1 MKSKILRFFIPRHFS
16 LRVILLTVFASF
28 ATLFITVIL
37 SYNHNRNFLN
47 EVFHS
52 TIQQNSALINEKL
65 GEAIIYK
72 DIYTMFRFAESSV
85 SSSSFLKNVYII
97 DNNKEYLTDALSLRK
112 MPSYAAKSNFVTH
125 SVTLAE
131 NNRTVGFIVY
141 EIDPQYIVNFAL
153 EDSVRI
159 GLSEIIFFVFLVLV
173 VSFFTKLLITPMK
186 VLNSYV
192 EKMDLSN
199 LKEEINLPWYASK
212 EIRDI
217 AKNLTTISKRLGD
230 TIEKNIEQ
238 EKKIM
243 ANSKMASIGM
253 MSSGLAHE
261 LKNPAMTVLLIAKA
275 LGKELDEKY
284 SKDIEYLVKETNK
297 MVRIVNEF
305 LNIAK
310 PIKIKLDNHRFGNI
324 EETVTNYV
332 HINFGRTVYVQI
344 VNNLNEDE
352 IYTDIEKITEVFLNL
367 INNSVEAGA
376 DFLQLN
382 FYGKDENII
391 IEYSDNGFGIPEENL
406 DKVFLP
412 FFTTKSSGTGLGLF
426 YIESI
431 LNALGG
437 TISVVSNASGTT
449 FTIKLRRRVVGE
461 DTADR

>member
-1 MKSKILRFFIPRHFS
+1 MKSKILRLLIPRHFS

-72 DIYTMFRFAESSV
+72 DIYTMFRFAETSV
-85 SSSSFLKNVYII
+85 SSSSFLKNVYIL

-112 MPSYAAKSNFVTH
+112 MPSYAVKSNFVTH

-159 GLSEIIFFVFLVLV
+159 GLFEIIFFVFLVLV
-173 VSFFTKLLITPMK
+173 VSFFTRLLITPMK

-199 LKEEINLPWYASK
+199 LKEEIDLPWYASK

-217 AKNLTTISKRLGD
+217 AKNLTTISKRLAD
-230 TIEKNIEQ
+230 SIEKNIEQ

-261 LKNPAMTVLLIAKA
+261 LKNPAMTVLLLAQT
-275 LGKELDEKY
+275 LSKELDEKY
-284 SKDIEYLVKETNK
+284 KKDTEYLIRETNK
-297 MVRIVNEF
+297 IVKIVNEF
-305 LNIAK
+305 LDIAK
-310 PIKIKLDNHRFGNI
+310 PITINKSNVKVSEIQKVLKDYI
-324 EETVTNYV
+324 
-332 HINFGRTVYVQI
+332 HINFSDKLNMYFI
-344 VNNLNEDE
+344 NNIKNDIIFTDFDKVIE
-352 IYTDIEKITEVFLNL
+352 ILINL
-367 INNSVEAGA
+367 INNSYEAQA
-376 DFLQLN
+376 T
-382 FYGKDENII
+382 I
-391 IEYSDNGFGIPEENL
+391 IEIVFDEQDSYVLVTFRDNGYGI
-406 DKVFLP
+406 DKSNIDKIFLP
-412 FFTTKSSGTGLGLF
+412 FYTTKKSGTGLGLF
-426 YIESI
+426 YIDSI
-431 LNALGG
+431 INALNGS
-437 TISVVSNASGTT
+437 INVSSDSSGTT
-449 FTIKLRRRVVGE
+449 FIVRLAK
-461 DTADR
+461 D